1 MRAMILAL
9 PLLIAAAPA
18 NPAHEVDAAMQASAA
33 GWNAN
38 DLDRFVGVYA
48 PDAIFVG
55 KDGLVRG
62 RAAIANR
69 YRPSF
74 LPGGNRRGR
83 LSFQPLARRTLDA
96 THMIYWARWSLSPT
110 RPGAKP
116 EMGMT
121 TLVFERRPDGWKII
135 SDHSS

>member
-1 MRAMILAL
+1 MAFMMMLA
-9 PLLIAAAPA
+9 PALIAAAPA
-18 NPAHEVDAAMQASAA
+18 DPVRAIDTAMNASAA

-38 DLDRFVGVYA
+38 DLDRFVAIYA
-48 PDAIFVG
+48 PDATYVT
-55 KDGLVRG
+55 KEGLVRG
-62 RAAIANR
+62 RPAIANR

-74 LPGGNRRGR
+74 VPGGNKRGR
-83 LSFQPLARRTLDA
+83 LSFQPLAHRLLDA
-96 THMIYWARWSLSPT
+96 KHMIYWARWMLSPT

-121 TLVFERRPDGWKII
+121 TLVFERRPEGWKII

>member
-9 PLLIAAAPA
+9 PLLMAAAPA
-18 NPAHEVDAAMQASAA
+18 NPTAEVDAAMNASAA
-33 GWNAN
+33 GWNAGN
-38 DLDRFVGVYA
+38 LDRFVAIYA
-48 PDAIFVG
+48 PDATYVT
-55 KDGLVRG
+55 KDALVRG
-62 RAAIANR
+62 RAAIAAR

-83 LSFQPLARRTLDA
+83 LSFQPLARRMLDA
-96 THMIYWARWSLSPT
+96 RHMIYWARWMLAPT
-110 RPGAKP
+110 RAGAKP